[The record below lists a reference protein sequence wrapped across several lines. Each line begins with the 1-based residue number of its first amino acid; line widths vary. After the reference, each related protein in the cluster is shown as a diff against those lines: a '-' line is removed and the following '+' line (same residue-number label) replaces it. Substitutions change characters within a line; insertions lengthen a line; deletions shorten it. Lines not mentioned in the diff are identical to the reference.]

1 MILKKTKDRHLD
13 DYVKYILFLY
23 KRILPETI
31 LYLNKQL
38 CDFVKRE
45 GKYLWKLYTTQI
57 TLAYVVKDLFVGSMR
72 LKSDDTFSLIVS
84 KMYTFPI

>member
-23 KRILPETI
+23 KRILQETI

-38 CDFVKRE
+38 YNFIKKKR
-45 GKYLWKLYTTQI
+45 I
-57 TLAYVVKDLFVGSMR
+57 N
-72 LKSDDTFSLIVS
+72 I
-84 KMYTFPI
+84 

>member
-23 KRILPETI
+23 KRILQKTI

-38 CDFVKRE
+38 YNFIKKRD
-45 GKYLWKLYTTQI
+45 KYLRKFYTIQI
-57 TLAYVVKDLFVGSMR
+57 ILTYSVKNLFVGNMLELR
-72 LKSDDTFSLIVS
+72 RFLLYLLR
-84 KMYTFPI
+84 YTLPI